1 MIIRLIDS
9 EGDRMIRFLYVI
21 FIFGM
26 FVLSSGCSAGI
37 SGTVVDAET
46 GKPIEGAVIHAD
58 WAMRKGVPGLQ
69 YSQDYAVAEAVTTK
83 DGKFKVSGVMNPF
96 VSPPT
101 VVIYKKGYVAWR
113 NDYIF
118 PDVRHRAGF
127 QWKGDNVIKLEPFKR
142 YSHSRHLAFITIG
155 LSINTSLR
163 LYKAYLWEDSL
174 ATKEEEL
181 AEKKRIKKRAGEYT
195 EEELW
200 QEVVDELYSRDG
212 VDRQ

>member
-1 MIIRLIDS
+1 
-9 EGDRMIRFLYVI
+9 MIRFLYVI
-21 FIFGM
+21 LIFGM
-26 FVLSSGCSAGI
+26 FVLNSGCSAGI

-83 DGKFKVSGVMNPF
+83 NGNFRVSGVMNPF

-118 PDVRHRAGF
+118 PDYQHRTGF
-127 QWKGDNVIKLEPFKR
+127 EWKGNNVIKLEPFKR
-142 YSHSRHLAFITIG
+142 YSHSRHVLFLGGG
-155 LSINTSLR
+155 LSMNASFKLAQ
-163 LYKAYLWEDSL
+163 AYAWEDSL
-174 ATKEEEL
+174 ASKEEEI
-181 AEKKRIKKRAGEYT
+181 AREKRKEKKPGEYT
-195 EEELW
+195 EKEFW
-200 QEVVDELYSRDG
+200 QEVVDEVYSQKEADKK
-212 VDRQ
+212 